1 MSTQGWTINNSA
13 HTITFFSAPANG
25 SAITVKEYAQGAV
38 NSTDYWA
45 MGAWGPSV
53 GYPSVVEFFGQRLF
67 FAATNNNP
75 QTLWASKISNYSNF
89 GKSVPTADD
98 DSITATI
105 AARQVNAVTDLIPL
119 KDLIVLTVGAEWK
132 SGGGQNNVLT
142 PSTISFTPTTNYGS
156 SDLPALVIG
165 DSGVFV
171 QGRGSYVRDIGYQF
185 SVDNYTGNDLTIFAS
200 HLVQGYTLVDWCYQQ
215 TPWSVIWAVRNDGVL
230 LGLAYFK
237 EQQVSGWF
245 HCDWVNGF
253 VESVCSITENGKD
266 VVYLSIRRVING
278 ATVRYIERMGD
289 RFFGDQRDYFFVDA
303 GLTYDG
309 RNTTTAP
316 SATMKLTGGVNWTSA
331 EDLTLTCT
339 GYTPFSAGSVGNWV
353 KLYQQTPELDG
364 NGNPVTDEFGIV
376 QMTTTTCVVQVKAY
390 TSSTVVTVR
399 SIGNVDPAFQ
409 AVNIALWDY
418 CPKNFSGLSHLEGQT
433 VAMLADGNVKP
444 RQTVVSGAVTIDY
457 PASVVHIGLPIQAD
471 FETLEVNIP
480 GSESIRAKNKSINQ
494 INLIVE
500 NTRGAQFGRD
510 ADDLTEVPSR
520 QVSDGY
526 YNPNSLQNSLIDA
539 FITNV
544 WAKDGRVFIRQDD
557 PLPLGIL
564 GVIVDTSVGGN

>member
-1 MSTQGWTINNSA
+1 MSTQGWTINNAA
-13 HTITFFSAPANG
+13 HTITFFQPPAAG
-25 SAITVKEYAQGAV
+25 AAISVKEYAQGAV

-45 MGAWGPSV
+45 LGAWGPSV

-67 FAATNNNP
+67 FAATANNP
-75 QTLWASKISNYSNF
+75 QTMWASKISNYSNF

-98 DSITATI
+98 DAITATI
-105 AARQVNAVTDLIPL
+105 AARQVNAIVDLIPL
-119 KDLIVLTVGAEWK
+119 KDMIVLTVGAEWK

-156 SDLPALVIG
+156 SKLPALIIG

-200 HLVQGYTLVDWCYQQ
+200 HLVQGHQIIDWSYQQ
-215 TPWSVIWAVRNDGVL
+215 TPWSVIWAVREDGVL
-230 LGLAYFK
+230 LGMAYFK

-253 VESVCSITENGKD
+253 VESVCCITENGKD

-278 ATVRYIERMGD
+278 STVRYIERMGD
-289 RFFGDQRDYFFVDA
+289 RFFTDQRDYFFVDA

-316 SATMKLTGGVNWTSA
+316 AATMKLTGGVNWTST

-339 GYTPFSAGSVGNWV
+339 GYTPFTAGSVGNWV
-353 KLYQQTPELDG
+353 KLYVQTPQLDG
-364 NGNPVTDEFGIV
+364 DGSPITDEFGIV
-376 QMTTTTCVVQVKAY
+376 QMTTAVCVVQVKTY
-390 TSSTVVTVR
+390 TSASIVTVR
-399 SIGNVDPAFQ
+399 SIGDVDPAFRSV
-409 AVNIALWDY
+409 AIGLWDY
-418 CPKNFSGLSHLEGQT
+418 CPKTFSGLNHLEGQT
-433 VAMLADGNVKP
+433 AAILADGNVKT
-444 RQTVVSGAVTIDY
+444 RQVVVGGAVTLDY

-471 FETLEVNIP
+471 FETLEVNNP
-480 GSESIRAKNKSINQ
+480 GGESIRAKQKSITQ

-500 NTRGAQFGRD
+500 NTRGAMFGRD
-510 ADDLTEVPSR
+510 VDNLTEVPPR

-526 YNPNSLQNSLIDA
+526 YNPNSLQNDLIKA
-539 FITNV
+539 YISTV
-544 WAKDGRVFIRQDD
+544 WSDQGRVFIRQDD
-557 PLPLGIL
+557 PLPFGVLGIITD
-564 GVIVDTSVGGN
+564 VSVGGG